1 MWHMT
6 KPRCITLY
14 VKSTM
19 PQIKR
24 KFVDL
29 GNNAVPM
36 NVAGLN
42 NFAIEQV
49 AVLGPA
55 VKGAGIKL
63 CAF

>member
-1 MWHMT
+1 
-6 KPRCITLY
+6 
-14 VKSTM
+14 M

-29 GNNAVPM
+29 GNNAVPI
-36 NVAGLN
+36 NVAALN
-42 NFAIEQV
+42 SFAIEQV